1 MSTQEDRAR
10 WIPVTERL
18 PETNEHRISD
28 WCVVYN
34 YGEPGTAYYD
44 SHIGC
49 WYIDLSP
56 TNSVTHWMPLP
67 PPPAQ
72 QSQED

>member
-18 PETNEHRISD
+18 PQAYVPILGFRPPDDFLIVYLGDDDSSFQDNFDFNT
-28 WCVVYN
+28 VV
-34 YGEPGTAYYD
+34 G
-44 SHIGC
+44 
-49 WYIDLSP
+49 
-56 TNSVTHWMPLP
+56 VTHWMPLP

-72 QSQED
+72 QSQA